1 MENYAVNSLLV
12 VLILIYL
19 LNAFQLAMILQMQKS

>member
-19 LNAFQLAMILQMQKS
+19 LNAFQLAMILEMQKN

>member
-19 LNAFQLAMILQMQKS
+19 LNAFQLAMILQMQKN